1 MENMTSQRQQPEQRV
16 KITAEGMSRKDK
28 YTVETRFGIYVR
40 LFVFLCVRWRM
51 NENSGI
57 VK

>member
-16 KITAEGMSRKDK
+16 KITAEGMPRKDK

-40 LFVFLCVRWRM
+40 LFVFLYAG
-51 NENSGI
+51 E
-57 VK
+57 